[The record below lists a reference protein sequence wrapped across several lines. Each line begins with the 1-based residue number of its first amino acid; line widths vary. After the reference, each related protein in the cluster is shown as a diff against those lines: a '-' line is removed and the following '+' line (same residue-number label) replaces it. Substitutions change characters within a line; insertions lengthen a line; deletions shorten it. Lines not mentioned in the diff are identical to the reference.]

1 MSSAAAASAAGRPA
15 TPASRQGMF
24 QCGLC
29 SSQYKRLDH
38 LSRHVRSHTQT
49 KPYQCHVCAKAF
61 GRTDLLKRHLAAH
74 GVDNGPNR
82 RQAARAL
89 RDTPVRVSQACRAC
103 ATNHLRCSEPKPCR
117 RCIERETECV
127 WSPINA
133 GLDSGM
139 GGYPM
144 MSPLD
149 GGFSGPGGDHSDGNH
164 LSDGQ
169 DTLDQDLDDTLSG
182 PTSSLPTS
190 VSQLASLFPLRV
202 DQSFIPGQWSTLGS
216 PDFDF
221 VSSMDLDDLDLRF
234 LSQYNAN
241 VPFAFEGYP
250 DVMALAPPAPPYP
263 DCGEVPASNTPS
275 THQTPL
281 PSEAFRQAYW
291 KFQPNSQDRGGTE
304 EVHLSLPA
312 GAPHSASPESRVPLD
327 RRVTCRKLGIA
338 ARDSIVALVVK
349 RCRPENQARAMAS
362 FPSVELLDTL
372 LQYYLTSSVA
382 QADSFLHVPTFDP
395 NSKRPELLAA
405 MAAAGAVLTA
415 DPTLTKLGFAIQ
427 ECVRTALPLLWESDN
442 SLVRSLELSQAHLIS
457 LEIALWSGH
466 GRKVEIAESFLQSL
480 ITMLRRGG
488 RLRLSGYSP
497 PSPGWAPWIRQ
508 ESFKRL
514 AFRALQHDS
523 HSSLALLAPPL
534 VSYAELTLPFPS
546 PPDLWSAPSA
556 AAWSALHHQPPA
568 AVINLPSYFSDPSV
582 LSTGAVD
589 TALARAAFLSAL
601 WSLAWEHISLTAL
614 QRACPRRWNAL
625 LTASRLEE
633 LLRLLH
639 HFRLGMEPHAPG
651 NVDLV
656 LRLEHMSM
664 HLHAPFEEVHVFA
677 GMEGPGEVGRGRG
690 AVAAWA
696 GTEGGRQAV
705 WHAGQVVRVA
715 RLWEG
720 RRGQGVG
727 AVMVYHAALV
737 LWAWGVVMRGRGAGG
752 EFCLEEADGLA
763 VQRFT
768 QFGSGVAC
776 VRGEGGRGGV
786 PLTRPEEVMGVVVGV
801 LKGNHEGMG
810 MPPLVDRL
818 VQLMEAVGQ
827 SARGGGGGR
836 GMRGEILVVPTDRVL
851 VRLFVGFSVLNQ
863 DHFRTMLVF
872 QL

>member
-1 MSSAAAASAAGRPA
+1 MSSTAAGASATGRPA

-117 RCIERETECV
+117 RCTERETECV
-127 WSPINA
+127 WSPINP
-133 GLDSGM
+133 GLDSAM

-149 GGFSGPGGDHSDGNH
+149 GSFVGAGDHSDGNH

-169 DTLDQDLDDTLSG
+169 DTLDQDLEDTLSG

-190 VSQLASLFPLRV
+190 VSQLASFFPLRV

-221 VSSMDLDDLDLRF
+221 MSSMDLDDLDLRF
-234 LSQYNAN
+234 LSQYNVN

-250 DVMALAPPAPPYP
+250 DVMGLAPPAQYP
-263 DCGEVPASNTPS
+263 DCGEVPAAASTSTS

-304 EVHLSLPA
+304 EVHLSLPT
-312 GAPHSASPESRVPLD
+312 GPPHSASPESRVPLD

-395 NSKRPELLAA
+395 NEKRPELLAA

-466 GRKVEIAESFLQSL
+466 GRKVEISESFFQSL
-480 ITMLRRGG
+480 VTMLRRGG
-488 RLRLSGYSP
+488 RLRLSGYPRLP
-497 PSPGWAPWIRQ
+497 PAPTWAAWIRH

-514 AFRALQHDS
+514 AFRAIQHDA

-534 VSYAELTLPFPS
+534 VSYAELTLPFPCAS
-546 PPDLWSAPSA
+546 DLWAAPSP
-556 AAWSALHHQPPA
+556 AAWSDLYHHRHHPQQQGGT
-568 AVINLPSYFSDPSV
+568 VVNLPAYFADPSV
-582 LSTGAVD
+582 LSAGAAD
-589 TALARAAFLSAL
+589 PTLARHAFLSAL
-601 WSLAWEHISLTAL
+601 WSLAWEHVSLTSL
-614 QRACPRRWNAL
+614 QRASSPLRWNAL

-639 HFRLGMEPHAPG
+639 GFRLGMEPHAPG
-651 NVDLV
+651 NVELV
-656 LRLEHMSM
+656 LRLEHVSM

-677 GMEGPGEVGRGRG
+677 GMEGPGEVSRGRA

-720 RRGQGVG
+720 RRGQGAA

-737 LWAWGVVMRGRGAGG
+737 LWAWGVVMRGAGG
-752 EFCLEEADGLA
+752 QGWEGGEEVCLEEADGLA

-768 QFGSGVAC
+768 QFGSGVA
-776 VRGEGGRGGV
+776 R
-786 PLTRPEEVMGVVVGV
+786 
-801 LKGNHEGMG
+801 
-810 MPPLVDRL
+810 
-818 VQLMEAVGQ
+818 Q
-827 SARGGGGGR
+827 SKVA
-836 GMRGEILVVPTDRVL
+836 
-851 VRLFVGFSVLNQ
+851 
-863 DHFRTMLVF
+863 HAF
-872 QL
+872 QLDIVDKSNDDQIRYRRVDTVEKSPGP